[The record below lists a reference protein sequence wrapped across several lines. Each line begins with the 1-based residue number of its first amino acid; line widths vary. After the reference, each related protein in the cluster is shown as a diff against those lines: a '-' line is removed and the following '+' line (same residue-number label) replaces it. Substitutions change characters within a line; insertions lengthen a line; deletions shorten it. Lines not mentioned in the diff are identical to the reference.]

1 MLAFSKPL
9 SRAFTF
15 ISSIIEIKLILGL
28 PQAGIG
34 LELPP
39 FLAHPAL
46 SLSGCKGWAH
56 ESALIKYRGC
66 VLTGALILNFKVDV

>member
-1 MLAFSKPL
+1 LAFSKPL
-9 SRAFTF
+9 SREFTV

-39 FLAHPAL
+39 FFAHPAL
-46 SLSGCKGWAH
+46 SLSGRKGWRH
-56 ESALIKYRGC
+56 ESDLKIY
-66 VLTGALILNFKVDV
+66 